1 MKKKTLQLLF
11 LLLLLTAWISP
22 LKSSVQAAPLYEL
35 TPSDLISLINGMR
48 TAYGLPALNIN
59 NILMA
64 TAQET
69 SDIMAFNDIHAH
81 IGNVSGRVMAAGYG
95 GGAIAW
101 ATENFAI
108 GPMTLERIREVW
120 ADEAHMIP
128 VVGANY
134 RDIGAGVTTYNGRT
148 WYIVHA
154 AYSSGGSVVQNTP
167 LPGTVGT
174 PVVPSLSQIIIP
186 VETIMPDKDGSVIHK
201 VQSGQALWSI
211 AIAYNTKIEE
221 LIRLNNLSSK
231 DPIIYI
237 GQELVVFASNGMQS
251 PTAETQVSTLLETD
265 LTATPTNTVAIV
277 PTKTA
282 TKRATITRQLP
293 TQTLSATETPVN
305 VLRTESVKV
314 LGNRNIGMIIIGV
327 LILGIVLMVTG
338 SVSRLKK

>member
-1 MKKKTLQLLF
+1 MKKNILHFLLF
-11 LLLLLTAWISP
+11 LLILTTLISP
-22 LKSSVQAAPLYEL
+22 LGKSVQAAPLMEL

-59 NILMA
+59 SILMA

-95 GGAIAW
+95 GGSIAW

-108 GPMTLERIREVW
+108 GPMTIEQIRQVW
-120 ADEAHMIP
+120 ADDAHMIP

-167 LPGTVGT
+167 PPGTSGT

-186 VETIMPDKDGSVIHK
+186 VETIMPDENGSVIHK

-237 GQELVVFASNGMQS
+237 GQELVVFASNATQTPGVETQNTTESLANLS
-251 PTAETQVSTLLETD
+251 PT
-265 LTATPTNTVAIV
+265 PTMTITIAS
-277 PTKTA
+277 TKTA
-282 TKRATITRQLP
+282 TKKAIATRLLP
-293 TQTLSATETPVN
+293 TQTPSITETPEN
-305 VLRTESVKV
+305 DFRSESIKI
-314 LGNRNIGMIIIGV
+314 LGNQNIGTVIIGV
-327 LILGIVLMVTG
+327 LIFGILLMVGG
-338 SVSRLKK
+338 SISRLKK